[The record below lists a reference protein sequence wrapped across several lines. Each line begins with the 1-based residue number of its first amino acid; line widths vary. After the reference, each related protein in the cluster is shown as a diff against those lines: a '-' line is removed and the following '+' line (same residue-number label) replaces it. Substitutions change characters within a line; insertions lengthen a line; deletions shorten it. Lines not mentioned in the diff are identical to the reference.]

1 MMDPERLME
10 GLSSE
15 IMLTLQ
21 AMQKA
26 KSADEKMMYSQIVK
40 NLCESLKVFL
50 DMDSDMMGYD
60 DTDVFD
66 E

>member
-1 MMDPERLME
+1 MVEPERLMD

-15 IMLTLQ
+15 IMSTLQ
-21 AMQKA
+21 SMQKA
-26 KSADEKMMYSQIVK
+26 KTLDEKMAYSKIVK
-40 NLCESLKVFL
+40 NLCKSMSVFL
-50 DMDSDMMGYD
+50 NLANDMMGY

>member
-15 IMLTLQ
+15 IMVTLQ
-21 AMQKA
+21 AMHKA
-26 KSADEKMMYSQIVK
+26 KTVDEKVAYSQIVK

-50 DMDSDMMGYD
+50 DMATDMMGYE

>member
-1 MMDPERLME
+1 METERLID

-15 IMLTLQ
+15 IMTALQ

-26 KSADEKMMYSQIVK
+26 KTVEEKMAYSEIVK

-50 DMDSDMMGYD
+50 DLASEMMGYD
-60 DTDVFD
+60 TDDFD
-66 E
+66 DD

>member
-1 MMDPERLME
+1 METERLMD

-15 IMLTLQ
+15 IMTALQ
-21 AMQKA
+21 SMQKA
-26 KSADEKMMYSQIVK
+26 KTVEEKMAYSQIVK
-40 NLCESLKVFL
+40 NLCDSLNVFL
-50 DMDSDMMGYD
+50 NLASDMMSY